1 MTINELDIRQN
12 SFTDNKLIK
21 IYSEFRELLTQLK
34 KRDLPENIVI
44 LVNDC
49 IDKINSSTLTGKQL
63 TKFIIQ
69 EQSSILGKIEK

>member
-21 IYSEFRELLTQLK
+21 IYSEFGELLTQLK
-34 KRDLPENIVI
+34 KRDFPENIVI

-49 IDKINSSTLTGKQL
+49 IDKINSSSLTGKQL
-63 TKFIIQ
+63 TNFII
-69 EQSSILGKIEK
+69 KK